1 MLIFFTCRSPAQG
14 LDLAD
19 ARGDDRAVGPL
30 QRGVVV
36 VGHQRLGILGVG
48 GLVDGWVRDGG
59 VGLVSHIEKIMYI
72 FLILRTLRTRLHPI
86 W

>member
-1 MLIFFTCRSPAQG
+1 MYARIYECKVLISFTCRSPAQG

-48 GLVDGWVRDGG
+48 GVGWVGG
-59 VGLVSHIEKIMYI
+59 WVGAGWWGGFSVTY
-72 FLILRTLRTRLHPI
+72 
-86 W
+86 